1 MVKKSEFLPSFDERF
16 INYAYNKVEWIEH
29 LRYRGYA
36 FRILTKGF
44 GVDVPHPMS
53 GWAAI
58 VRRRSKLR
66 REFKSAQDKN
76 RTLNLDLFNTF
87 TRELNETEVDKS
99 VVHFC
104 KKKH

>member
-1 MVKKSEFLPSFDERF
+1 M
-16 INYAYNKVEWIEH
+16 
-29 LRYRGYA
+29 
-36 FRILTKGF
+36 
-44 GVDVPHPMS
+44 
-53 GWAAI
+53 
-58 VRRRSKLR
+58 RRRSKLR

-76 RTLNLDLFNTF
+76 RTLNLDLFNKF